1 MIIRLVNEKNL
12 VKATEVKLIKT
23 SDYQDTLTFKLPIDE
38 EIAVDE
44 LIGVRTKVMKQDY
57 RVKEI
62 ITKDK
67 YRDVYCEHKFFD
79 CKNIIIPYVDEAN
92 RGTTSYNNFENY
104 TNLQLIAGHL
114 NRMMRTKG
122 DTEYKFTT
130 EVNKSGVI
138 ECDDTPLYDLI
149 FGEKGI
155 LKTFNVELVYDNYRV
170 KFVEKRPSKNTE
182 ILFHEK
188 KNISE
193 LQATVD
199 FKEIITKLHV
209 TCKYTPET
217 TEEQKEEKER
227 ARAAKRLETF
237 NKSQERIRQ
246 REEKQAKE
254 RALKRKQEEEDYKAN
269 RKKPKRTKAQIHA
282 EHVQRQ
288 QEREKKILASNETRR
303 AERERKFNER
313 EQQRAAQR
321 VIKKKEKE
329 KLILKTVY
337 VSPLVDHYARP
348 YEASLSFDSK
358 EINSEEALIAWCNAN
373 IFTEEDPRDVPLRN
387 FSFKPTLDNY
397 NVDINDRAMVNFES
411 IDTNKVIHCCK
422 IEYDALHDKYISIEF
437 GELNKSTMK
446 EAIGNLNAKISEANS
461 NISRG
466 FNMID
471 SEIEAYVQKELEAYN
486 ELFDIE
492 KEELE
497 DNINQGI
504 EDAKIEAEKVY
515 GTINTD
521 IEEKLAPIREEV
533 RTTVE
538 AYNQQFITTRQTLD
552 RNKAEADRQIIEL
565 NKNKIETEKQFRELN
580 QRITG
585 MQDISNNS
593 TVVELKQLVNEAKE
607 TGKNINQKVTEL
619 EGNVIREFSSVKAK
633 NENDLKVIRGEIK
646 TGVDGLTSKISSL
659 EEYKNQDGSRT
670 ESLKQWVQRDTASQL
685 SRERT
690 EITRIV
696 DAKGYV
702 KNAEFS
708 NKFNENAQ
716 GINRKIEALETYKNQ
731 DGNRISSLKQWTQEN
746 TASQLSTARRGI
758 ENWVDGKGYATT
770 SVVENKVQETAN
782 SISREIR
789 NVRES
794 IPTSV
799 GGRNYITD
807 SEKLQSKPHWGSGK
821 WDETVDGDTLILT
834 KKGGSDNTGFWFTLT
849 DLVKTQFQNEVL
861 TWSIDV
867 KASRDMTLNTVG
879 FETNGKKRV
888 DISTQWKR
896 ISHTFINKF
905 TNYYAFVFYH
915 PTTNFNNGDKI
926 YIRLPKLEK
935 GNVATD
941 WTPAPEDNNAFV
953 KNTEFSNK
961 FNENAQSINR
971 QLTALEQYKNQEGV
985 RTNSLKQWTQENTA
999 SQLNSTRQGIERWV
1013 DSKGYA
1019 TTSVVN
1025 NKVQEA
1031 TNSFSREI
1039 SNVRNSIPTSVGG
1052 RNYITDSKNLNT
1064 KGFPSWAK
1072 WKKSVEGDT
1081 LVLTKVGGSD
1091 TTGFFVSLTE
1101 LVKTEFQNETMTW
1114 SIDVKADR
1122 NLTLRNVGFETN
1134 GQKQVDITTQWQRIK
1149 HTFVNKF
1156 SNWYQFIFYNPT
1168 TNFNNGDKIYI
1179 RLPKLEKGNVATDWT
1194 PAPEDSQQ
1202 SINELNS
1209 WKQTTTQTLNTVSST
1224 LNDTVRHSQLQITA
1238 DSINFGSNKVFDGR
1252 NLASMLSVSPDS
1264 IKAITDRLV
1273 ISPANENLVKNE
1285 FRNRYILGGRDVFL
1299 NKIYGGNELAGD
1311 YYFAVDITA
1320 FDAKELKAMIHV
1332 KYTDGTNEWFDNKFP
1347 STDFFG
1353 GTQETTVKVPLKS
1366 NKTIEFIE
1374 PIIFQPRWSN
1384 FDSYILGNI
1393 KVYKKKSAELIVDGT
1408 IEGKHIKSST
1418 IETGHLKA
1426 GSVTANIIASDAI
1439 ESKHLKVSDAM
1450 IDKIVGNQAFVSKL
1464 WAKEAF
1470 INNLNSVKIKAT
1482 QIDAYSLTG
1491 AIISG
1496 GILRGETKI
1505 QIGRHGYM
1513 IPEGNGMRFCLPRVD
1528 NANDGVGMQL
1538 LGNYGRLGSSVYGL
1552 YLYVDPA
1559 FDTRAVKTTDSY
1571 LMTVLGYIKTRGV
1584 NNLKFINYD
1593 DDSTAIGI
1601 WDKDVTLKFDR
1612 TDNDIYYSWKSRYSL
1627 WSIVKR
1633 HFNTTS
1639 DIRLKKD
1646 IQDCKYNALDL
1657 IDSFKFKSF
1666 NWKYHEEFGQKPF
1679 TEIGLIAQDVEK
1691 INKNFVSMAGEYKTL
1706 NQFNLL
1712 TYSLKAIQ
1720 ELSTENKELKQRI
1733 SKLEEKVNG

>member
-114 NRMMRTKG
+114 NRIMRTKG

-130 EVNKSGVI
+130 EVNRSGVI

-237 NKSQERIRQ
+237 NRSQERIRQ

-254 RALKRKQEEEDYKAN
+254 RALKRKKEEEDYKAN

-288 QEREKKILASNETRR
+288 QAREKQILANNETRR
-303 AERERKFNER
+303 VERERKFAER

-321 VIKKKEKE
+321 VTKKKEKE

-337 VSPLVDHYARP
+337 VSPLVNQYARP

-358 EINSEEALIAWCNAN
+358 EINSEEALIAWCQAN
-373 IFTEEDPRDVPLRN
+373 IFTEEDPRDVPISN

-411 IDTNKVIHCCK
+411 LDTNKVIHCCK

-515 GTINTD
+515 GTINTEL
-521 IEEKLAPIREEV
+521 EEQLAPIREDV
-533 RTTVE
+533 RNTVE
-538 AYNQQFITTRQTLD
+538 AYNQQLQATRQ
-552 RNKAEADRQIIEL
+552 EL
-565 NKNKIETEKQFRELN
+565 EKNKTDSIEKLKELTDRVN
-580 QRITG
+580 NV
-585 MQDISNNS
+585 QDISTNP
-593 TVVELKQLVNEAKE
+593 TVLELKQQVAEAKE
-607 TGKNINQKVTEL
+607 SGNSVKSKVTEL
-619 EGNVIREFSSVKAK
+619 EGSITREFSSVKSK
-633 NENDLKVIRGEIK
+633 TENDLNVVKAEFTR
-646 TGVDGLTSKISSL
+646 GVDGLTRKISSL
-659 EEYKNQDGSRT
+659 EEYKNQDGTRT
-670 ESLKQWVQRDTASQL
+670 ESLKQWVQRDTANQL

-690 EITRIV
+690 EINRIV
-696 DAKGYV
+696 DNKGYV
-702 KNAEFS
+702 KNTEFS
-708 NKFNENAQ
+708 SKFNDNAQ
-716 GINRKIEALETYKNQ
+716 GINRKLDALETYKNQ
-731 DGNRISSLKQWTQEN
+731 DGTRTSALKQWTQDN
-746 TASQLSTARRGI
+746 TASQLATARRSI
-758 ENWVDGKGYATT
+758 ESWVDNKGYATT
-770 SVVENKVQETAN
+770 SVVNNKVQETAN
-782 SISREIR
+782 SFSREIS

-794 IPTSV
+794 IPTSL

-807 SEKLQSKPHWGSGK
+807 SKKLKDKPHWGSNK
-821 WDETVDGDTLILT
+821 WDETVDGDTIILT
-834 KKGGSDNTGFWFTLT
+834 KKGGSDKTGFYFMLT
-849 DLVKTQFQNEVL
+849 DLVKTQFQNEEL

-867 KASRDMTLNTVG
+867 KASRSMTLNTVG
-879 FETNGKKRV
+879 FETNGKKQV
-888 DISTQWKR
+888 NITTTWNR

-905 TNYYAFVFYH
+905 TNYYAFVFYN
-915 PTTNFNNGDKI
+915 PTTDFNNEDKI

-935 GNVATD
+935 GNIATD
-941 WTPAPEDNNAFV
+941 WTPAPED
-953 KNTEFSNK
+953 
-961 FNENAQSINR
+961 
-971 QLTALEQYKNQEGV
+971 
-985 RTNSLKQWTQENTA
+985 
-999 SQLNSTRQGIERWV
+999 
-1013 DSKGYA
+1013 D
-1019 TTSVVN
+1019 
-1025 NKVQEA
+1025 
-1031 TNSFSREI
+1031 
-1039 SNVRNSIPTSVGG
+1039 
-1052 RNYITDSKNLNT
+1052 
-1064 KGFPSWAK
+1064 
-1072 WKKSVEGDT
+1072 
-1081 LVLTKVGGSD
+1081 
-1091 TTGFFVSLTE
+1091 
-1101 LVKTEFQNETMTW
+1101 
-1114 SIDVKADR
+1114 
-1122 NLTLRNVGFETN
+1122 
-1134 GQKQVDITTQWQRIK
+1134 
-1149 HTFVNKF
+1149 
-1156 SNWYQFIFYNPT
+1156 
-1168 TNFNNGDKIYI
+1168 
-1179 RLPKLEKGNVATDWT
+1179 
-1194 PAPEDSQQ
+1194 QQ

-1209 WKQTTTQTLNTVSST
+1209 WKQTTTGTLNTVTST

-1238 DSINFGSNKVFDGR
+1238 DSINFGSNKVFNGR
-1252 NLASMLSVSPDS
+1252 NLASMLTVSPDS
-1264 IKAITDRLV
+1264 IKAITDKLV
-1273 ISPANENLVKNE
+1273 ITPANENLVRINQRAE
-1285 FRNRYILGGRDVFL
+1285 VRSEGRDLFITDDIYDEL
-1299 NKIYGGNELAGD
+1299 YGGEEF
-1311 YYFAVDITA
+1311 YF
-1320 FDAKELKAMIHV
+1320 KAMFSSALQTSKQSFGVHLHV
-1332 KYTDGTNEWFDNKFP
+1332 TYTDGSKSWHYKEMYPAGTYIYNESNEATIKFNI
-1347 STDFFG
+1347 TEG
-1353 GTQETTVKVPLKS
+1353 KKVKSYVISLHQAAS
-1366 NKTIEFIE
+1366 G
-1374 PIIFQPRWSN
+1374 N
-1384 FDSYILGNI
+1384 FSWWYARNLTL
-1393 KVYKKKSAELIVDGT
+1393 YKKKSAKLIVDGS

-1426 GSVTANIIASDAI
+1426 GSVTAKIIASDAI

-1470 INNLNSVKIKAT
+1470 INNLSSVKIKAT
-1482 QIDAYSLTG
+1482 QIETNWLAAYTGFIGGFRIGHNPHDNSYWLTG
-1491 AIISG
+1491 SNNFECGINQGINAGTRGAQLWAAWGNNWTVAGPNAWWVNAQGVMHCNNTAAFHRGMNVYNARIDTHGNDIQGDANSNGSKTTVIWWSQINTVKSRISDKRLKTN
-1496 GILRGETKI
+1496 IKPTKI
-1505 QIGRHGYM
+1505 
-1513 IPEGNGMRFCLPRVD
+1513 
-1528 NANDGVGMQL
+1528 
-1538 LGNYGRLGSSVYGL
+1538 
-1552 YLYVDPA
+1552 
-1559 FDTRAVKTTDSY
+1559 
-1571 LMTVLGYIKTRGV
+1571 
-1584 NNLKFINYD
+1584 
-1593 DDSTAIGI
+1593 
-1601 WDKDVTLKFDR
+1601 
-1612 TDNDIYYSWKSRYSL
+1612 
-1627 WSIVKR
+1627 
-1633 HFNTTS
+1633 
-1639 DIRLKKD
+1639 
-1646 IQDCKYNALDL
+1646 NALDTL
-1657 IDSFKFKSF
+1657 NNIEIVEF
-1666 NWKYHEEFGQKPF
+1666 NWKKDGKFEK
-1679 TEIGLIAQDVEK
+1679 IGAIAQQVQSVDKDLVVHDMDDK
-1691 INKNFVSMAGEYKTL
+1691 QTYNDYLRINYYDTIPYL
-1706 NQFNLL
+1706 I
-1712 TYSLKAIQ
+1712 KAVQ
-1720 ELSTENKELKQRI
+1720 ELSTENKGLKQRI
-1733 SKLEEKVNG
+1733 LKLEEKVNG

>member
-79 CKNIIIPYVDEAN
+79 CKNIVIPYVDEAN
-92 RGTTSYNNFENY
+92 RGTISYNNFENY

-114 NRMMRTKG
+114 NRIMRTKG

-130 EVNKSGVI
+130 EVNRSGVI

-282 EHVQRQ
+282 EHIQRQ
-288 QEREKKILASNETRR
+288 QEREKQILASNETRR

-321 VIKKKEKE
+321 VTRKQEKE

-337 VSPLVDHYARP
+337 VSPLVNHYARP

-373 IFTEEDPRDVPLRN
+373 LFTEEDPRDVPLSN

-446 EAIGNLNAKISEANS
+446 EAIGNLNAKISEAKS
-461 NISRG
+461 NISNDL
-466 FNMID
+466 NMID

-497 DNINQGI
+497 DSINQGI

-515 GTINTD
+515 GTINTEL
-521 IEEKLAPIREEV
+521 EEQLAPIREDV
-533 RTTVE
+533 RNTVE
-538 AYNQQFITTRQTLD
+538 AYNQQLQAT
-552 RNKAEADRQIIEL
+552 KKEL
-565 NKNKIETEKQFRELN
+565 EKNKTDSIEKLKELTDRVN
-580 QRITG
+580 NV
-585 MQDISNNS
+585 QDISTNP
-593 TVVELKQLVNEAKE
+593 TVLELKQQVAEAKE
-607 TGKNINQKVTEL
+607 SGNAVKSKVTEL
-619 EGNVIREFSSVKAK
+619 EGSITREFTSVKSK
-633 NENDLKVIRGEIK
+633 TENDLNVVKAEFTR
-646 TGVDGLTSKISSL
+646 GVDGLTRKISSL

-696 DAKGYV
+696 DNKGFV
-702 KNAEFS
+702 KNTEFS
-708 NKFNENAQ
+708 SKFNDNAQ
-716 GINRKIEALETYKNQ
+716 GINRKLDALETYKNQ
-731 DGNRISSLKQWTQEN
+731 DGTRTSALKQWTQEN
-746 TASQLSTARRGI
+746 TASQLSTARRSI
-758 ENWVDGKGYATT
+758 ESWVDNKGYATT
-770 SVVENKVQETAN
+770 SVVNNKVQEAAN
-782 SISREIR
+782 SFSREIS

-794 IPTSV
+794 IPTNL

-807 SEKLQSKPHWGSGK
+807 SKKLKDKPHWGSNK
-821 WDETVDGDTLILT
+821 WDEIVDGDTIILT
-834 KKGGSDNTGFWFTLT
+834 KKGGSDKTGFYFTLT
-849 DLVKTQFQNEVL
+849 DLVKTQFQNEEL

-867 KASRDMTLNTVG
+867 KASRSMTLNTVG
-879 FETNGKKRV
+879 FETNGKKQV
-888 DISTQWKR
+888 NISTTWNR

-905 TNYYAFVFYH
+905 TNYYAFVFYN
-915 PTTNFNNGDKI
+915 PTTDFNNGDKI

-935 GNVATD
+935 GNIATD
-941 WTPAPEDNNAFV
+941 WTPAPED
-953 KNTEFSNK
+953 
-961 FNENAQSINR
+961 
-971 QLTALEQYKNQEGV
+971 
-985 RTNSLKQWTQENTA
+985 
-999 SQLNSTRQGIERWV
+999 
-1013 DSKGYA
+1013 D
-1019 TTSVVN
+1019 
-1025 NKVQEA
+1025 
-1031 TNSFSREI
+1031 
-1039 SNVRNSIPTSVGG
+1039 
-1052 RNYITDSKNLNT
+1052 
-1064 KGFPSWAK
+1064 
-1072 WKKSVEGDT
+1072 
-1081 LVLTKVGGSD
+1081 
-1091 TTGFFVSLTE
+1091 
-1101 LVKTEFQNETMTW
+1101 
-1114 SIDVKADR
+1114 
-1122 NLTLRNVGFETN
+1122 
-1134 GQKQVDITTQWQRIK
+1134 
-1149 HTFVNKF
+1149 
-1156 SNWYQFIFYNPT
+1156 
-1168 TNFNNGDKIYI
+1168 
-1179 RLPKLEKGNVATDWT
+1179 
-1194 PAPEDSQQ
+1194 QQ

-1209 WKQTTTQTLNTVSST
+1209 WKQTTTGTLNTVTST

-1238 DSINFGSNKVFDGR
+1238 DSINFGSNKVFNGR
-1252 NLASMLSVSPDS
+1252 NLASMLTVSPDS
-1264 IKAITDRLV
+1264 IKAITNKLV
-1273 ISPANENLVKNE
+1273 ITPANENLVLPE
-1285 FRNRYILGGRDVFL
+1285 FRESKLSNSRDTWLTPKIEGDIIGNADEFYFEAFLLFNNFTRPLPHNINFIIEVKSKKDGFRWYTAKILGKGDVPE
-1299 NKIYGGNELAGD
+1299 KVWIY
-1311 YYFAVDITA
+1311 
-1320 FDAKELKAMIHV
+1320 
-1332 KYTDGTNEWFDNKFP
+1332 
-1347 STDFFG
+1347 
-1353 GTQETTVKVPLKS
+1353 TTVLK
-1366 NKTIEFIE
+1366 NRERFLDIEYYRLGIQQE
-1374 PIIFQPRWSN
+1374 AGNN
-1384 FDSYILGNI
+1384 FVTLDI
-1393 KVYKKKSAELIVDGT
+1393 KYPQIYKKKSAELIVDGT
-1408 IEGKHIKSST
+1408 IQGKHIKSAT

-1426 GSVTANIIASDAI
+1426 GSVTAKIIASDAI
-1439 ESKHLKVSDAM
+1439 ESKHLKVDDGM
-1450 IDKIVGNQAFVSKL
+1450 IDKLVSNQAFVSKL

-1482 QIDAYSLTG
+1482 QIETNWLAAYTGFIGGFRIGHNPHDNSYWLTG
-1491 AIISG
+1491 SNNFECGINQGINVGTRGAQLWAAWGNNWMKAGPNAWWVTAQGVMTCSNTAAFYRGINVYNARIDTHGNDIQGDANSSGSKTTVIWWSQINSVKSRISDKRLKTN
-1496 GILRGETKI
+1496 IKPTKI
-1505 QIGRHGYM
+1505 
-1513 IPEGNGMRFCLPRVD
+1513 
-1528 NANDGVGMQL
+1528 
-1538 LGNYGRLGSSVYGL
+1538 
-1552 YLYVDPA
+1552 
-1559 FDTRAVKTTDSY
+1559 
-1571 LMTVLGYIKTRGV
+1571 
-1584 NNLKFINYD
+1584 
-1593 DDSTAIGI
+1593 
-1601 WDKDVTLKFDR
+1601 
-1612 TDNDIYYSWKSRYSL
+1612 
-1627 WSIVKR
+1627 
-1633 HFNTTS
+1633 
-1639 DIRLKKD
+1639 
-1646 IQDCKYNALDL
+1646 NALDTL
-1657 IDSFKFKSF
+1657 NNIEIVEF
-1666 NWKYHEEFGQKPF
+1666 NWKKDGKFEK
-1679 TEIGLIAQDVEK
+1679 IGAIAQQVQSVDKDLVVRDMDDK
-1691 INKNFVSMAGEYKTL
+1691 QTYNDYLRINYYDTIPYL
-1706 NQFNLL
+1706 I
-1712 TYSLKAIQ
+1712 KAVQ

-1733 SKLEEKVNG
+1733 SKLEEKANG